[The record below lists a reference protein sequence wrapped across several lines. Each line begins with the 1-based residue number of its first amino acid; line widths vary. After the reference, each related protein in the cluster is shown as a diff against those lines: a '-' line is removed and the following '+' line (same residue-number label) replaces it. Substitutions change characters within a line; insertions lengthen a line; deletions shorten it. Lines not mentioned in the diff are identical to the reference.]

1 MSYQVL
7 ARKWR
12 PRSFR
17 EMVGQTHVLKAL
29 INALDSQRLHHAYL
43 FTGTRGV
50 GKTTIAR
57 IIAKCLNCE
66 TGISSTPCGTCSVC
80 REIDEGRFVDL
91 IEVDAA
97 SRTKVED
104 TRELLDNVQYSP
116 SRGRFKVYL
125 IDEVHML
132 STSSFNALLKTLEE
146 PPPHVK
152 FLLATT
158 DPQKLPVTVLSRC
171 LQFSLKNMPPERVV
185 EHLSHVLTAEN
196 VPFEDD
202 ALWLLGRAADGS
214 MRDAMSLTDQAIAFG
229 EGKVLAADV
238 RAMLGTLDHGQV
250 YGVLHALIEGDAR
263 ALIEAV
269 RHLAEQG
276 PDWNGV
282 LAEML
287 NVLHRVAIAQALPD
301 AVDNGQGDRERV
313 LQLAQALPAEDVQ
326 FYYQMGLIGRRDLP
340 LAPDP
345 RGGFE
350 MVLLRMLAF
359 RPADA
364 DDAPRITLKPLGISQ
379 ATADSQPNPVAGTA
393 MPAPVVSAPAAAV
406 VSAPS
411 APVSPAVAEVRPVT
425 PAPSSEPVVSEPV
438 PPVEAPVATAPS
450 LPPEPEPEPE
460 IAAPAAAVDVPWET
474 AKAAEPAV
482 AAVQPVVAPE
492 PVAVEVAA
500 VAESAPSEVVQPV
513 VDADGGDDEPPP
525 GDYDYVEMD
534 AETLD
539 YDFGQAEAEAPAV
552 AEPLPAAKPAT
563 GLAAEW
569 LTLFPQLGLGGM
581 TGSIAAN
588 CTLIEAN
595 GDDWLLHLDPAHSAL
610 FNPTQQRRL
619 NDALNQL
626 QGRSIKL
633 RIELCKPEQ
642 ETPAQAAARRRAERQ
657 RSAEASIHADPLV
670 QQMIQQFAA
679 KVRDDSIEPID
690 TPS

>member
-29 INALDSQRLHHAYL
+29 INALDNQRLHHAYL

-57 IIAKCLNCE
+57 ILAKCLNCE
-66 TGISSTPCGTCSVC
+66 TGVSSTPCGECSVC

-116 SRGRFKVYL
+116 TRGRYKVYL

-132 STSSFNALLKTLEE
+132 SSHSFNALLKTLEE

-158 DPQKLPVTVLSRC
+158 DPQKLPVTILSRC

-185 EHLSHVLTAEN
+185 EHLTHVLGAEN

-250 YGVLHALIEGDAR
+250 YGVLQALLEGDAR
-263 ALIEAV
+263 ALLEAV

-276 PDWNGV
+276 PDWGGV
-282 LAEML
+282 LAEIL
-287 NVLHRVAIAQALPD
+287 NVLHRVAIAQALPE
-301 AVDNGQGDRERV
+301 AIDNGQGDRERV
-313 LQLAQALPAEDVQ
+313 LALAQALPAEDVQ

-345 RGGFE
+345 RSGFE

-364 DDAPRITLKPLGISQ
+364 DGAPRTPLKDLGISK
-379 ATADSQPNPVAGTA
+379 ATTDPANSPVAGA
-393 MPAPVVSAPAAAV
+393 ASPAPVAAVAPAPVVAAPVEAPAAPPA
-406 VSAPS
+406 APS
-411 APVSPAVAEVRPVT
+411 APPAAVEARVAEAVVEEPAAAAEVVDLPWEE
-425 PAPSSEPVVSEPV
+425 PAPSLAAE
-438 PPVEAPVATAPS
+438 
-450 LPPEPEPEPE
+450 PEPEPEPE
-460 IAAPAAAVDVPWET
+460 PLAVEAPSVP
-474 AKAAEPAV
+474 PAV
-482 AAVQPVVAPE
+482 AVEAVVETVLEALPAALPVAPDE
-492 PVAVEVAA
+492 QDE
-500 VAESAPSEVVQPV
+500 Q
-513 VDADGGDDEPPP
+513 DDEPPP
-525 GDYDYVEMD
+525 ADDYYEVDMDTLAYLDAAPEPDVVVVE
-534 AETLD
+534 ES
-539 YDFGQAEAEAPAV
+539 
-552 AEPLPAAKPAT
+552 LPAAKPAT

-569 LTLFPQLGLGGM
+569 LELFPRLGLGGL
-581 TGSIAAN
+581 TASIGAN
-588 CTLIEAN
+588 CTLVAA
-595 GDDWLLHLDPAHSAL
+595 DDDHWHLHLDPGQSAL
-610 FNPTQQRRL
+610 FNATQQRRL
-619 NDALNQL
+619 NDALNQHLGRTLKLEVTL
-626 QGRSIKL
+626 Q
-633 RIELCKPEQ
+633 KPEQ
-642 ETPAQAAARRRAERQ
+642 
-657 RSAEASIHADPLV
+657 
-670 QQMIQQFAA
+670 
-679 KVRDDSIEPID
+679 
-690 TPS
+690 